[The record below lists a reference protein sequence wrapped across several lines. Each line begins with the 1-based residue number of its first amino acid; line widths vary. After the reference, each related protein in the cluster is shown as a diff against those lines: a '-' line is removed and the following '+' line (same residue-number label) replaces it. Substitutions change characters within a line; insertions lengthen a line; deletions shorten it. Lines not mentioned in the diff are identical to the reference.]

1 MSYVEVGPW
10 NEDKLNALLGKSITG
25 RIGLVYGG
33 RDWLA
38 RLIRV
43 VTRSA
48 FHHVIIDLGD
58 GTCASAETNGM
69 ERKDLRDYPKVVWF
83 TIGTEEQRRTI
94 AWFGANEVQ
103 RNTAYNRPAFVLAG
117 LADLGLVP
125 RFLHQ
130 CVADWA
136 DEHGFTC
143 SSLADTALEAAGI
156 DLFEDQSPI
165 YTSPADLARKLGAKV
180 PTASPEG

>member
-1 MSYVEVGPW
+1 MTDYQ
-10 NEDKLNALLGKSITG
+10 AG

-33 RDWLA
+33 SDWMA
-38 RLIRV
+38 RLIRL
-43 VTRSA
+43 VTKSQ

-69 ERKDLRDYPKVVWF
+69 ERKHLSDYPNVVWF
-83 TIGTEEQRRTI
+83 VIGTEEQQRTI
-94 AWFGANEVQ
+94 AWFGANEVA

-117 LADLGLVP
+117 LADMGLVP
-125 RFLHQ
+125 RFLEY

-136 DEHGFTC
+136 DDLGFTC

-156 DLFEDQSPI
+156 DLFPGQSPI

-180 PTASPEG
+180 PAGV